1 MKQRQDDDKKRA
13 NEMTQATSP
22 NLRLLFLLEEIAN
35 AARPMSVAELSTLL
49 DLPKPSTHRLVK
61 TLLQEGFLE
70 KQGKQLVVAKRSIT
84 MASNLTLKNPGN
96 MVRHQILE
104 SLARDSKETINFV
117 VPTDSGMTYSDRVET
132 DWHFRVMLPIG
143 TYVPFYCTASGKT
156 FLASL
161 RKTQLE
167 RLADNINFVSYTN
180 QTITNKQD
188 LLEAVRQVRRQGYAV
203 DNEELYDGMLAIA
216 APVQNL
222 SGHYCGAIAIHGP
235 KSRCPVERAMTFL
248 PALQQASKDISYALF
263 DD

>member
-1 MKQRQDDDKKRA
+1 
-13 NEMTQATSP
+13 MTQVTSP

-35 AARPMSVAELSTLL
+35 AARPMSIAELSTLL

-61 TLLQEGFLE
+61 TLLREGFLE

-167 RLADNINFVSYTN
+167 RLIDHLTLKPHTAN
-180 QTITNKQD
+180 TITD
-188 LLEAVRQVRRQGYAV
+188 RDELLKSVKQVRKQGYSI
-203 DNEELYDGMLAIA
+203 DNEEFYNDMFAIA
-216 APVQNL
+216 VPVVNPT
-222 SGHYCGAIAIHGP
+222 GHYCGAIAIHGP
-235 KSRCPVERAMTFL
+235 KSRFDHARAMTFL
-248 PALQQASKDISYALF
+248 GELKQASQAISDALF
-263 DD
+263 AEEERD